1 MRKVQVA
8 ALALAMAL
16 AGCAAG
22 LPTAEAPLSAGAASN
37 ALAVDLY
44 RQLSINPG
52 NLVVSPTSLAGAM
65 APVALGA
72 QGETR
77 AGIDRALHFGPGDPT
92 VALGADFAALTGRR
106 EGARVD
112 IANALWVQGG
122 FALKPAFV
130 GAARRNLGAEVASLD
145 FVQSQAAAARI
156 NRWASDNTA
165 GRIPTIVSADSLGPA
180 TRLVV
185 TNAVYLF
192 ADWQNPFKAEH
203 SGAAPFT
210 GRGGKTMSV
219 RMMRQHGAFRLIAR
233 DGVKA
238 IELPYRGGRLAMT
251 AILPD
256 AAGGLPGLE
265 RRLDAKWL
273 AALTIALDT
282 VAPQAVELALPKLR
296 TESEYQLAGP
306 LSAMGMGRAFS
317 EAADFGGIADAPL
330 SISEVVQKTFLKI
343 DEKGTEAAAVTAVM
357 IVVTGMQ
364 IRPEQTFIADH
375 PFLFLIRDRPTGQIL
390 FIGRIEAPVAG

>member
-1 MRKVQVA
+1 MRKIEVA
-8 ALALAMAL
+8 ALAMAL

-22 LPTAEAPLSAGAASN
+22 PPSSTGSALPGNASA

-44 RQLSINPG
+44 RQLSGEPG
-52 NLVVSPTSLAGAM
+52 NVVVSPASLAGAM

-92 VALGADFAALTGRR
+92 VAIGADFAALAGRR

-112 IANALWVQGG
+112 IANALWVQAG
-122 FALKPAFV
+122 FALKSAFV

-185 TNAVYLF
+185 TNAVYLL
-192 ADWQNPFKAEH
+192 ADWEQPFKAEVT
-203 SGAAPFT
+203 GAASFT
-210 GRGGKTMSV
+210 GRGGKAMSV
-219 RMMRQHGAFRLIAR
+219 RMMHQHDSYRLVAR

-238 IELPYRGGRLAMT
+238 IALPYRGGRLEMI

-256 AAGGLPGLE
+256 ATGGLPGIE
-265 RRLDAKWL
+265 RRLDAQWL
-273 AALTIALDT
+273 AALTAALDAS
-282 VAPQAVELALPKLR
+282 APQAVELALPKLR

-306 LSAMGMGRAFS
+306 LTAMGMGKAFS
-317 EAADFGGIADAPL
+317 DSAEFGGIADAPL
-330 SISEVVQKTFLKI
+330 SISEVIQKTFLKI
-343 DEKGTEAAAVTAVM
+343 DEKGTEAAAVTAVT

-390 FIGRIEAPVAG
+390 FIGRIEAPVSG

>member
-1 MRKVQVA
+1 MRKVEVA
-8 ALALAMAL
+8 ALAMAL

-22 LPTAEAPLSAGAASN
+22 PPIAEAPLSAGAASN

-44 RQLSINPG
+44 RQLNGKPG
-52 NLVVSPTSLAGAM
+52 NLVVSPASLAGAM

-72 QGETR
+72 RGETR
-77 AGIDRALHFGPGDPT
+77 AQIDRALHFSPGDPT
-92 VALGADFAALTGRR
+92 EAIGADFAALTGRQ

-112 IANALWVQGG
+112 IANALWVQAG
-122 FALKPAFV
+122 FAVKPTFV
-130 GAARRNLGAEVASLD
+130 AAAKRNLGAAVASLD

-185 TNAVYLF
+185 TNAVFLL
-192 ADWQNPFKAEH
+192 ADWELPFKAENT
-203 SGAAPFT
+203 SDAPFT
-210 GRGGKTMSV
+210 SNGGKAMSV
-219 RMMRQHGAFRLIAR
+219 RMMRQHGSFRFIAR

-238 IELPYRGGRLAMT
+238 IALPYRGGRLDMV

-256 AAGGLPGLE
+256 AAGGMPGLE
-265 RRLDAKWL
+265 RRLDARWL
-273 AALTIALDT
+273 ATMTAALD
-282 VAPQAVELALPKLR
+282 ASALQAVELALPKLK

-306 LSAMGMGRAFS
+306 LTAMGMGKAFS
-317 EAADFGGIADAPL
+317 DRAEFGGIADAPL
-330 SISEVVQKTFLKI
+330 SISQVIQKTFLKI
-343 DEKGTEAAAVTAVM
+343 DEKGTEAAAVTSAT

-364 IRPEQTFIADH
+364 INREQTFIADH
-375 PFLFLIRDRPTGQIL
+375 PFLLLIRDRPTGQIL
-390 FIGRIEAPVAG
+390 FIGRIEAPVGG